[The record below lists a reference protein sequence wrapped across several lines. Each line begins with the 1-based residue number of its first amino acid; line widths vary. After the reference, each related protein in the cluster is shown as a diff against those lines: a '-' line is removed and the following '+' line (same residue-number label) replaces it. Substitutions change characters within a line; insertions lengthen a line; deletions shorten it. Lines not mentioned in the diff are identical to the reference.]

1 MTGTETTVFIVD
13 DDPSVRKSLLR
24 LIRSGGWHA
33 EAFACAEEFLARP
46 AFSGTGCLIL
56 DVRMPGMM
64 GPELSIVMAAR
75 NITLPVIF
83 LTGSAGL
90 PEDTDPWSVGAVG
103 FLVKPVD
110 AEELLQTVRQAL
122 ERHAAGQ
129 SNRHR
134 PACFAESQ
142 NDVAQTGV
150 DSEHA
155 AGLCL
160 HAVQC

>member
-1 MTGTETTVFIVD
+1 MTCTETTIFIVD
-13 DDPSVRKSLLR
+13 DDPSVRKSLIR

-46 AFSGTGCLIL
+46 AFSGNGCLIL

-64 GPELSIVMAAR
+64 GPELSAVMAAR
-75 NITLPVIF
+75 NITLPIIF

-90 PEDTDPWSVGAVG
+90 PDDIDPWSAGAVG

-110 AEELLQTVRQAL
+110 AEELLHAVRQAV
-122 ERHAAGQ
+122 ERHAA
-129 SNRHR
+129 
-134 PACFAESQ
+134 AQ
-142 NDVAQTGV
+142 NDDRRPSFAGFDNEAAQTGV
-150 DSEHA
+150 EPEHA

-160 HAVQC
+160 QPVQC